1 MMNDGA
7 AGKCEVGQ
15 MIVKLCQLMVGLR
28 GTSEVRM
35 AWVLTGSTA
44 RSRCYVRGGGQC
56 DQGEH
61 SSFKERVLLK
71 IGFT

>member
-44 RSRCYVRGGGQC
+44 RSRC
-56 DQGEH
+56 
-61 SSFKERVLLK
+61 
-71 IGFT
+71 